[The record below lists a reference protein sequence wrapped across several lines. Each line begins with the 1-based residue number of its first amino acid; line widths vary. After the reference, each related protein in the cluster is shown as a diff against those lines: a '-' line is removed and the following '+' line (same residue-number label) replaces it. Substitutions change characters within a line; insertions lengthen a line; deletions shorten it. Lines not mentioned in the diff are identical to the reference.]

1 MCEQNTNNRHKWA
14 DVLIAIAEGREV
26 QWNYNGQK
34 WEDFNPSRHNAP
46 SLQHPFGE
54 IQWRV
59 KPKIVRKY
67 CYAYE
72 AKNGLRNVTPP
83 HYLNDDDFI
92 DRNYVDKIVW
102 FQRLDNS
109 CVETEEV

>member
-1 MCEQNTNNRHKWA
+1 MCEQNKEVKRHRWA
-14 DVLIAIAEGREV
+14 DVIIAAANGNVV
-26 QWNYNGQK
+26 QYSENGK
-34 WEDFNPSRHNAP
+34 DWRDYS
-46 SLQHPFGE
+46 GE
-54 IQWRV
+54 RALERFSWSGDCYRV

-72 AKNGLRNVTPP
+72 AKNGLRCVTPP
-83 HYLNDDDFI
+83 HYLNDEDFI

-109 CVETEEV
+109 CVEVEES